1 MKAKIS
7 LGPSPGIMGKG
18 GAHQL
23 KNEYIPDVQ
32 SELDE
37 YYQYLSDIEI
47 NLNGTEEGDQP
58 SEVFILA
65 LHA

>member
-7 LGPSPGIMGKG
+7 LGPRPSIMGKG
-18 GAHQL
+18 GAHQF

-32 SELDE
+32 SELED
-37 YYQYLSDIEI
+37 YYDYLLELKLS
-47 NLNGTEEGDQP
+47 EEGEQP
-58 SEVFILA
+58 SEALTLI

>member
-7 LGPSPGIMGKG
+7 LGPRPSIMGKG
-18 GAHQL
+18 SAHQL

-32 SELDE
+32 SELED
-37 YYQYLSDIEI
+37 YYDYLLELKLS
-47 NLNGTEEGDQP
+47 EEGEQP
-58 SEVFILA
+58 SEALTFA